1 VKLQRVLGFLDST
14 SSLIILSTA
23 TGENRFVLYFAF
35 AYAISSNLTLFAYTH
50 GRLFRG
56 GDASPSIIEV
66 GASMGL
72 SPQNLWY
79 L

>member
-1 VKLQRVLGFLDST
+1 MKLQRVVGFLDNT

-23 TGENRFVLYFAF
+23 TGENRFVLYF

>member
-1 VKLQRVLGFLDST
+1 MKLQRVVGFLDNT

-23 TGENRFVLYFAF
+23 TGENRFVLYF

-56 GDASPSIIEV
+56 GTRP
-66 GASMGL
+66 
-72 SPQNLWY
+72 P
-79 L
+79 